1 MQNDIR
7 KNGKRK
13 YRVKIMGA
21 AASESGIGPDKL
33 LLFNFL
39 HERGTNIGV
48 RKSNDNGVF
57 EYQVI
62 YMNAE

>member
-1 MQNDIR
+1 
-7 KNGKRK
+7 
-13 YRVKIMGA
+13 MGA